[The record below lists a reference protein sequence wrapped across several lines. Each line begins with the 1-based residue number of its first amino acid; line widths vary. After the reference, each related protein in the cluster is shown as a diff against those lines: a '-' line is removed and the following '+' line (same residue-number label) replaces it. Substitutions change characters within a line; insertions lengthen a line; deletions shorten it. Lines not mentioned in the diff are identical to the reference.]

1 MSSAISGEIEVMAI
15 RRQRGTREATRERLV
30 QAAIELIRKGGIGA
44 VSTVSVTQAAGFA
57 QSSFYMHFANVDEC
71 LNAAAEQV
79 GERLRVFIATHRRQ
93 VQERGEK
100 EHFQAVLN
108 LFLQERQF
116 AELLLRH
123 RHDSSPLGRVLGQII
138 EQIRTDLV
146 GDLWHLAQDAGIDAE
161 HYPRVA
167 LQSEF
172 ILASV
177 FAAGEALLAGRVTD
191 ANLVA
196 EELSLLTEAVFTA
209 TYLRY
214 GQKD

>member
-1 MSSAISGEIEVMAI
+1 MTTGRAEPVEVTAV
-15 RRQRGTREATRERLV
+15 RPPRGTREATRERLV
-30 QAAIELIRKGGIGA
+30 QAAIDLIRQGGISA

-71 LNAAAEQV
+71 LKAAAEQV
-79 GERLRVFIATHRRQ
+79 GEHLRVFIAANRRETQ
-93 VQERGEK
+93 DRGEK
-100 EHFQAVLN
+100 EHFQTILS

-123 RHDSSPLGRVLGQII
+123 RHDPSALGQVLGQIM

-146 GDLWHLAQDAGIDAE
+146 ADLWQLAQDMGVGEED
-161 HYPRVA
+161 YDRVL

-177 FAAGEALLAGRVTD
+177 LAAGEALLAGRVT
-191 ANLVA
+191 NPTIVA
-196 EELSLLTEAVFTA
+196 EELCLLTQAIYVA
-209 TYLRY
+209 TQQRFS
-214 GQKD
+214 QK